1 MLTTSNK
8 LSSLSPTLNA
18 LNQPISVPSV
28 SSFDCF
34 ISAET
39 VYPAND
45 YQSNFDECDVPLGFS
60 TTCIKP
66 SLTSF
71 AASFENAF
79 SL

>member
-34 ISAET
+34 ISA
-39 VYPAND
+39 VPVFPAIVFP
-45 YQSNFDECDVPLGFS
+45 SIFAVCAVPLGFS